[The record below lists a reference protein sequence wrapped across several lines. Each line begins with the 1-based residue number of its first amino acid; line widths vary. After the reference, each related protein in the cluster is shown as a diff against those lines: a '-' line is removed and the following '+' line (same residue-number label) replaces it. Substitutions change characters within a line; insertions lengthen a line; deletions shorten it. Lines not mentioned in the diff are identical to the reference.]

1 MGAKLSE
8 RKGYGNQN
16 QLEAM
21 EINNTNK
28 KKSISNN
35 NIPAFTSFTVENRHA
50 ELNFKP
56 QFWSKNVRIY
66 FLP

>member
-1 MGAKLSE
+1 
-8 RKGYGNQN
+8 
-16 QLEAM
+16 M
-21 EINNTNK
+21 EINNMYK

-35 NIPAFTSFTVENRHA
+35 NFHAFTSLGRMNRHA

-56 QFWSKNVRIY
+56 QFWSKSARIY